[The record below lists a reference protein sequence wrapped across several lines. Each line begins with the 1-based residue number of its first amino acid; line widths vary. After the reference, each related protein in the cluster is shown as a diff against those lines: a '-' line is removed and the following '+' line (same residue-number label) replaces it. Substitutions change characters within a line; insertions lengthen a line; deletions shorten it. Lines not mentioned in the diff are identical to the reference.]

1 MLMNIFIVGKREIF
15 VPSIQKTVKQRV
27 YFKDV
32 VQTPIRVSYAIVADE
47 NPIQSYIEYVLSY
60 AKDEEEFIYDPDD
73 IFGEKEPIGAKIVNW
88 GKEHVQELK
97 KWLQWCETNGYKVEV
112 GVW

>member
-1 MLMNIFIVGKREIF
+1 MSMNIYITGKREIF
-15 VPSIQKTVKQRV
+15 VPSIQKNDEQTV

-32 VQTPIRVSYAIVADE
+32 VQTPTRVTYAIVANE
-47 NPIQSYIEYVLSY
+47 NPIQSYIEHILSY
-60 AKDEEEFIYDPDD
+60 AKDEEEFIYEPDD
-73 IFGEKEPIGAKIVNW
+73 IFGEKEPIDTEIINW

-97 KWLQWCETNGYKVEV
+97 EWLQWCETNGYKVEV